1 VVSRIY
7 NGSPTQIGNREYA
20 KGANVKGFIAS
31 WAERKAT
38 LAAGLFAGA
47 SVYINLVEHPA
58 RMEAGTDLALTEF
71 APSYHRATVT
81 QVSLA
86 SVGFLSA
93 LVAWRLRSDA
103 RWLIGGGLL
112 VSVIPFTALAILPT
126 NKQLLDPA
134 TKNDL
139 DRAERL
145 LSRWGRLHAVR
156 SVLSLA
162 ALLLFLFLLGNRR
175 G

>member
-1 VVSRIY
+1 MKRIV
-7 NGSPTQIGNREYA
+7 GTLAAQ
-20 KGANVKGFIAS
+20 
-31 WAERKAT
+31 KAT
-38 LAAGLFAGA
+38 LSAGLFAGA

-58 RMEAGTDLALTEF
+58 RMQAGTEVALAEF

-93 LVAWRLRSDA
+93 LAAWRLRSDA

-134 TKNDL
+134 TRNDSDL
-139 DRAERL
+139 AERL
-145 LSRWGRLHAVR
+145 LTRWGRLHAVR

-162 ALLLFLFLLGNRR
+162 ALVLFLFVLGNRR
-175 G
+175 S

>member
-1 VVSRIY
+1 MFRLLGSAKKGSELRRIL
-7 NGSPTQIGNREYA
+7 GTL
-20 KGANVKGFIAS
+20 
-31 WAERKAT
+31 AELIAT
-38 LAAGLFAGA
+38 LSSGLFAGA
-47 SVYINLVEHPA
+47 AVYINLVEHPA
-58 RMEAGTDLALTEF
+58 RMQTGIRPALTEF

-86 SVGFLSA
+86 SMGLLSA
-93 LVAWRLRSDA
+93 LVAWRFRSDP

-134 TKNDL
+134 TANDL
-139 DRAERL
+139 ARAEKL
-145 LSRWGRLHAVR
+145 LTRWGRLHAVR

-162 ALLLFLFLLGNRR
+162 SLLLFLFLLGERR
-175 G
+175 A

>member
-1 VVSRIY
+1 MVATV
-7 NGSPTQIGNREYA
+7 
-20 KGANVKGFIAS
+20 
-31 WAERKAT
+31 AELLAT
-38 LAAGLFAGA
+38 LSSGLFAGA
-47 SVYINLVEHPA
+47 SIYINLVEHPA
-58 RMEAGTDLALTEF
+58 RMQAGTHVALAEF

-86 SVGFLSA
+86 SLGFLSA

-103 RWLIGGGLL
+103 RWLVGGGLL

-134 TKNDL
+134 TANDSVL
-139 DRAERL
+139 AERL
-145 LSRWGRLHAVR
+145 LNRWGRLHAVR

-162 ALLLFLFLLGNRR
+162 ALLLFLIPPGNRR

>member
-1 VVSRIY
+1 MRGLVA
-7 NGSPTQIGNREYA
+7 TL
-20 KGANVKGFIAS
+20 
-31 WAERKAT
+31 AERKAT

-58 RMEAGTDLALTEF
+58 RMQAGTDVALAEF

-86 SVGFLSA
+86 GLGFLSA
-93 LVAWRLRSDA
+93 LVAWRLRSDP
-103 RWLIGGGLL
+103 RWLVGGGLL

-126 NKQLLDPA
+126 NKRLLDPA
-134 TKNDL
+134 TANDMDL
-139 DRAERL
+139 AERL
-145 LSRWGRLHAVR
+145 LTRWGRLHAVR

-162 ALLLFLFLLGNRR
+162 ALLLFLFSLGKRPS
-175 G
+175 

>member
-1 VVSRIY
+1 MKRMVAAV
-7 NGSPTQIGNREYA
+7 
-20 KGANVKGFIAS
+20 
-31 WAERKAT
+31 AELLAT
-38 LAAGLFAGA
+38 PSAGLFAGA

-58 RMEAGTDLALTEF
+58 RMQAGTHVALAEF
-71 APSYHRATVT
+71 APSYYRATVT

-86 SVGFLSA
+86 SLGFLGA

-103 RWLIGGGLL
+103 RWLVGGGLL

-134 TKNDL
+134 TANDSAL
-139 DRAERL
+139 AEGL
-145 LSRWGRLHAVR
+145 LNRWGRLHAVR

-162 ALLLFLFLLGNRR
+162 ALLLFLLLPGNRR

>member
-1 VVSRIY
+1 MGGSEVKRIL
-7 NGSPTQIGNREYA
+7 
-20 KGANVKGFIAS
+20 
-31 WAERKAT
+31 AT
-38 LAAGLFAGA
+38 LAELLATLSSGLFAGA

-58 RMEAGTDLALTEF
+58 RMEAGINLALTEF

-86 SVGFLSA
+86 SLGFLSA
-93 LVAWRLRSDA
+93 LVAWRLRLDS

-112 VSVIPFTALAILPT
+112 VSVIPFTAVAILPT

-134 TKNDL
+134 TANDPEL
-139 DRAERL
+139 AERL
-145 LSRWGRLHAVR
+145 LTRWGKLHAVR

-162 ALLLFLFLLGNRR
+162 SLLTFLFLLGRR
-175 G
+175 RV

>member
-1 VVSRIY
+1 M
-7 NGSPTQIGNREYA
+7 
-20 KGANVKGFIAS
+20 KGFLATL
-31 WAERKAT
+31 AERKAT
-38 LAAGLFAGA
+38 LAAALFAGA

-58 RMEAGTDLALTEF
+58 RMEAGTEVALTEF

-81 QVSLA
+81 QVTLA

-93 LVAWRLRSDA
+93 LAAWRLRSDS

-126 NKQLLDPA
+126 NKQLLNPGTADDP
-134 TKNDL
+134 DL
-139 DRAERL
+139 AERL
-145 LSRWGRLHAVR
+145 LTRWGRLHAVR

-162 ALLLFLFLLGNRR
+162 SLLLFLFLLGRR
-175 G
+175 KG

>member
-1 VVSRIY
+1 MKRTVATV
-7 NGSPTQIGNREYA
+7 
-20 KGANVKGFIAS
+20 
-31 WAERKAT
+31 AEL
-38 LAAGLFAGA
+38 LARLSSGLFAGA
-47 SVYINLVEHPA
+47 SLYINLVEHPA
-58 RMEAGTDLALTEF
+58 RMQAGTHVALAKF
-71 APSYHRATVT
+71 APSYCRATVT

-86 SVGFLSA
+86 SLGFLSS

-103 RWLIGGGLL
+103 SWLVGGGLQ

-134 TKNDL
+134 TANDPGL
-139 DRAERL
+139 AERL

-162 ALLLFLFLLGNRR
+162 ALLLFLLGDRR